1 MDRNSET
8 IIDVGHGTMPITV
21 STQEATD
28 YWPESVRVEQ
38 AGYTVC
44 LPSADVARKVIKAV
58 VRTSKLLD
66 KKAMLTKIGREDGR
80 FHFTV
85 GEAGDEGIFVFID
98 QHGEQI
104 SIETSKQSRMLID
117 AIKAHA
123 TVLGWEL
130 P

>member
-1 MDRNSET
+1 M
-8 IIDVGHGTMPITV
+8 
-21 STQEATD
+21 
-28 YWPESVRVEQ
+28 VEQ
-38 AGYTVC
+38 GGDTVC

-58 VRTSKLLD
+58 VRTSKLLN
-66 KKAMLTKIGREDGR
+66 KKLMLTKIGRENSR

-98 QHGEQI
+98 QYGEQI
-104 SIETSKQSRMLID
+104 SIETSEQSRMLID
-117 AIKAHA
+117 AIKAHG